1 MFYAYKDLTDTIIE
15 QTSEKRGK
23 MELWLDKAL
32 DWVVEKGIL
41 LLMTLL
47 FLFIGSKII
56 RFILKIIDK
65 AFERRKLSKSV
76 AGFLI
81 SFFRIILY
89 VLLFISAAA
98 LLGFQVTSFVTLL
111 GASGITI
118 GLALQGSLSNL
129 AGGVLILILKP
140 FDLGDYI
147 LENNTKCEGTVEGI
161 DIFYTKI
168 RTYDNRLV
176 VIPNGNL
183 SNTSIVNYTKLG
195 VRMIELNVGISYS
208 SDIRKAKKVLEE
220 TVRGLKFTL
229 MDRDIVS
236 YVDRLDDSAVVLGIR
251 FFVKSSDY
259 FPAKWS
265 ANEEV
270 KIALDSSG
278 VVIPF
283 NQLDVHISD
292 DLKING

>member
-292 DLKING
+292 DSKING